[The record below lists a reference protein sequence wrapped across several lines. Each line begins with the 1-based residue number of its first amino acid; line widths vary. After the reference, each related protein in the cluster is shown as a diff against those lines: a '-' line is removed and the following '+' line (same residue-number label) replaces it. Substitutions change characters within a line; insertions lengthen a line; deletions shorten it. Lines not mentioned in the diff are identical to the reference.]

1 MRVANGQERDEHA
14 AVGSEIVLTLTRI
27 FELACESIPGSILQT
42 GKFMQ
47 SIKSEDGWS
56 KVALGSIVVSACTT
70 GFTSAVI
77 SFE

>member
-1 MRVANGQERDEHA
+1 MRVANGKVRDEHA
-14 AVGSEIVLTLTRI
+14 AIDTEMALTMTRVAELT
-27 FELACESIPGSILQT
+27 CESVPGSIVQA

-56 KVALGSIVVSACTT
+56 KVALGSIVVSALTT